1 MFYTI
6 ALNII
11 FIGVI
16 LFEIKESEVG
26 PEIRHLVVITSNY
39 ACLCVLFEG
48 FQMDTFSA
56 KKTHWSRPPV
66 ETAGPYDKQIK

>member
-1 MFYTI
+1 MCYTI
-6 ALNII
+6 ALNVI

-16 LFEIKESEVG
+16 LFEIEDNEVG
-26 PEIRHLVVITSNY
+26 PEIRQFVVITSNY

-56 KKTHWSRPPV
+56 KKNHWSRPRV
-66 ETAGPYDKQIK
+66 ETAGPY